1 MAMIM
6 SIICAYAHASSFI
19 AQNFNNVWYCSLS
32 WAFMMKKVKFMCML
46 LVRKKMNWKR
56 GNEKPKK
63 MWACFIHKVAS
74 NVVSNSLST
83 NYHLLRECSERSG
96 YRDMAF
102 VSSLMMQFN
111 LSL

>member
-19 AQNFNNVWYCSLS
+19 AQNFNNVWYCSLLS
-32 WAFMMKKVKFMCML
+32 FHDEKGKVYVHAFSE
-46 LVRKKMNWKR
+46 KKMNWKR